1 MVKHLLNLIKGNNRF
16 YTSNLVQGSLIML
29 WFWLQ
34 GKRAN
39 DDGPSSTTIAAIG
52 TSSTHTSD
60 PSQVV
65 GHAMA
70 TGGPSQ
76 SVGHATATGG
86 PSQSVGHGS
95 ALVAHNT
102 PRRKIISKNKK
113 EDT

>member
-1 MVKHLLNLIKGNNRF
+1 
-16 YTSNLVQGSLIML
+16 
-29 WFWLQ
+29 
-34 GKRAN
+34 
-39 DDGPSSTTIAAIG
+39 
-52 TSSTHTSD
+52 
-60 PSQVV
+60 
-65 GHAMA
+65 MA
-70 TGGPSQ
+70 TGDPSH